1 MMQVIELKQIT
12 VSQNHVELLKGLD
25 LTIAAGQITGIIGGP
40 GSGKTI
46 LLQLLNGSR
55 KPANGKGMILG
66 NDIYNLQP
74 NINKTS
80 IGYVPASLG
89 IDDELTVAETV
100 QTFSFLYNGKSD
112 RTDLITDILKTVN
125 LEFYDEFPVNRLSPK
140 QKLFL
145 AIGISLL
152 HNPQVLLI
160 DEPAPYLETGGR
172 LEFLRL
178 LRHIAG
184 RGTAVVI
191 ATRSVPDGSYCDE
204 VAILYGGKLSLSGTV
219 DALCR
224 SFGVTCF
231 EARIVERIDAE
242 MVKTLAH
249 TSLVSYLSGQTIRV
263 INPVDGGEALQQY
276 GFYKTR
282 PGLEDVKRLYESVA
296 GLRC

>member
-12 VSQNHVELLKGLD
+12 VSHNHVELLKGLD

-46 LLQLLNGSR
+46 LLQLLSGSW
-55 KPANGKGMILG
+55 KPVDGKGMILG

-100 QTFSFLYNGKSD
+100 QTFSILYSGKSG
-112 RTDLITDILKTVN
+112 RTDLVPDILKTVD
-125 LEFYDEFPVNRLSPK
+125 LELYAEFTVSRLTPK

-184 RGTAVVI
+184 KGTAVVI

-204 VAILYGGKLSLSGTV
+204 VAVLYGGKLSLSGTV
-219 DALCR
+219 DALCQ

-231 EARIVERIDAE
+231 EARITDQI
-242 MVKTLAH
+242 KTELVQVLEHTGLA
-249 TSLVSYLSGQTIRV
+249 TYLSGQTIRV

>member
-12 VSQNHVELLKGLD
+12 VSHNQVELLKGLD
-25 LTIAAGQITGIIGGP
+25 LTIAAGQINGIIGGP

-46 LLQLLNGSR
+46 LLQLLSGR
-55 KPANGKGMILG
+55 WKPANGKGMILG
-66 NDIYNLQP
+66 HDIYSLQP
-74 NINKTS
+74 NKNKTR

-100 QTFSFLYNGKSD
+100 QTFSFLYYGKSAQMD
-112 RTDLITDILKTVN
+112 FDILKAVD
-125 LEFYDEFPVNRLSPK
+125 LEFYAEFTVSRLTPK

-145 AIGISLL
+145 AIGISLM
-152 HNPQVLLI
+152 HNPQILLI

-178 LRHIAG
+178 LRHIASK
-184 RGTAVVI
+184 GTAVVI

-204 VAILYGGKLSLSGTV
+204 VAILSGGKLSISGNV
-219 DALCR
+219 DALCQ

-231 EARIVERIDAE
+231 EARIADRIEAE
-242 MVKTLAH
+242 LIQLLEH
-249 TSLVSYLSGQTIRV
+249 TGLVSYLSGQTIRV